1 MSVSSQFA
9 KTDTSQAIQ
18 LALTNHDAWFVCQ
31 DLAWALRYAPE
42 PAVEEIN
49 ELIERHAMACR
60 DEYQRS
66 AVRAWQVRALSERGL
81 ESQAKAVVAAALPV
95 AVLATPQSSRA
106 DALFLLFEAAFFL
119 GPETTLPIATALLDC
134 REPRP
139 HWRVTRNLVS
149 AVAMLCRNWPASV
162 QRIRSEVTDEK
173 LCRRI
178 DREAGQTSCQPRP
191 FFW

>member
-9 KTDTSQAIQ
+9 KTDTSRAIQ

-119 GPETTLPIATALLDC
+119 GPETTLPIAAALLDY

-139 HWRVTRNLVS
+139 HWRVSRNLVR
-149 AVAMLCRNWPASV
+149 AMAMLSRYWPASFD
-162 QRIRSEVTDEK
+162 RFRSKIADEK
-173 LCRRI
+173 LRQRI
-178 DREAGQTSCQPRP
+178 EREAGQTSCQPRP